1 MRTILRITVACAL
14 TVICATGV
22 LPQTQTSQGQTWPAK
37 PVKIISPFAP
47 GGSSDTLAR
56 ILADQLS
63 KKFNQQFFVENRG
76 GSGGLIGSAAV
87 AAAEPDGYTLGI
99 TSIGSHV
106 IAPSTNA
113 NAGFDPVRDFSQV
126 AYLGGPPIV
135 VLVHPSLG
143 AKSIADFRTAAKANQ
158 PFAYL
163 SPGPGTLG
171 QLLAELWGQRDDVK
185 LSHIA
190 YKGSGQ
196 AINDVIAGHVKM
208 GSITWIGALG
218 AMRGGL
224 VTPLAVSSV
233 DRMPEFPD
241 VPTFKELGH
250 AELVASTWFGF
261 AGPAKLPNEM
271 VQSLNRAVEE
281 ILNLPEVR
289 ARLDLEGV
297 ELQRMS
303 PETLTNFIA
312 TENAKWGP
320 IARAA

>member
-1 MRTILRITVACAL
+1 MLCVAA
-14 TVICATGV
+14 ARA
-22 LPQTQTSQGQTWPAK
+22 QGQPWPAK

-56 ILADQLS
+56 MLADQLS
-63 KKFNQQFFVENRG
+63 RKFNRQFFVENRG
-76 GSGGLIGSAAV
+76 GSGGLIGSAAL

-113 NAGFDPVRDFSQV
+113 NAGFDPVRDFTHI

-135 VLVHPSLG
+135 MLVHPSLG
-143 AKSIADFRTAAKANQ
+143 AKSLAEFRTAAKASQ

-233 DRMPEFPD
+233 ERMPEFPD
-241 VPTFKELGH
+241 VPTFKELNYP
-250 AELVASTWFGF
+250 ELVASTWFGF
-261 AGPAKLPNEM
+261 AGPAKLPSDM
-271 VQSLNRAVEE
+271 VQNLNLAVEE
-281 ILNLPEVR
+281 ILHLPEVR
-289 ARLDLEGV
+289 ARLDTEGV

-303 PETLTNFIA
+303 PEALTKFI
-312 TENAKWGP
+312 TSENAKWGP
-320 IARAA
+320 IARMARR

>member
-1 MRTILRITVACAL
+1 MRTILRMIAGCVLVALSLSGTPGEA
-14 TVICATGV
+14 
-22 LPQTQTSQGQTWPAK
+22 QTWPTK
-37 PVKIISPFAP
+37 SVKIISPFAP

-56 ILADQLS
+56 IIADQLS

-76 GSGGLIGSAAV
+76 GSGGLIGSAAL

-113 NAGFDPVRDFSQV
+113 NASFDPVRSFSHI

-143 AKSIADFRTAAKANQ
+143 AKSFADFSAAAKANQ

-171 QLLAELWGQRDDVK
+171 QLLAELWGQRDGVK

-233 DRMPEFPD
+233 ERMPEFRD
-241 VPTFKELGH
+241 VPTFKELGYPG
-250 AELVASTWFGF
+250 LVASTWFGF
-261 AGPAKLPNEM
+261 AGPAKLPADM
-271 VQSLNRAVEE
+271 VQNLNRAVEE

-289 ARLDLEGV
+289 TRLDVEGV

-303 PETLTNFIA
+303 PEALTQFVA
-312 TENAKWGP
+312 SENAKWGS
-320 IARAA
+320 IARTASR

>member
-1 MRTILRITVACAL
+1 VHKIFRLITTCILVAVCVSDRGEA
-14 TVICATGV
+14 
-22 LPQTQTSQGQTWPAK
+22 QTWPAK

-47 GGSSDTLAR
+47 GGSSDTLGR

-63 KKFNQQFFVENRG
+63 RKFNRQFFVENRG
-76 GSGGLIGSAAV
+76 GSGGLIGSAAI

-113 NAGFDPVRDFSQV
+113 NAGFDPVRDFAHI

-135 VLVHPSLG
+135 IVVHPSLG
-143 AKSIADFRTAAKANQ
+143 VRSFADLRTAAKASQ
-158 PFAYL
+158 PFVYL

-185 LSHIA
+185 LSHVA

-233 DRMPEFPD
+233 ERMPEFPD
-241 VPTFKELGH
+241 VPTLKELGYP
-250 AELVASTWFGF
+250 ELVASTWFGF
-261 AGPAKLPNEM
+261 AGPAKLPLDM
-271 VQSLNRAVEE
+271 VQNLNVAIAE
-281 ILNLPEVR
+281 ILSLPEVR
-289 ARLDLEGV
+289 ARLDVEGV

-303 PETLTNFIA
+303 PEALAKFVA
-312 TENAKWGP
+312 SENAKWGP
-320 IARAA
+320 IARAAGR

>member
-1 MRTILRITVACAL
+1 MLRVIAGCVIVALCLSDAP
-14 TVICATGV
+14 AEA
-22 LPQTQTSQGQTWPAK
+22 QTWPTK

-63 KKFNQQFFVENRG
+63 RKFGRQFFVENRG
-76 GSGGLIGSAAV
+76 GSGGLIGSAAI

-106 IAPSTNA
+106 IAPATNA
-113 NAGFDPVRDFSQV
+113 NAGFDPVRDFSHI

-135 VLVHPSLG
+135 MLVHPSLG
-143 AKSIADFRTAAKANQ
+143 AKSFADFRTAAKANQ
-158 PFAYL
+158 PFPYL

-171 QLLAELWGQRDDVK
+171 QLLADLWGQHDDVK
-185 LSHIA
+185 LSRIA

-218 AMRGGL
+218 AMQGGL

-233 DRMPEFPD
+233 ERMPEFLD
-241 VPTFKELGH
+241 VPTFKELDYP
-250 AELVASTWFGF
+250 ELVASTWFGF
-261 AGPAKLPNEM
+261 AGPAKLPSDL
-271 VQSLNRAVEE
+271 VQNLNRTVDE

-312 TENAKWGP
+312 SENAKWGP
-320 IARAA
+320 IARTASR

>member
-1 MRTILRITVACAL
+1 MLKIFRMMAGCVLAALCAS
-14 TVICATGV
+14 TG
-22 LPQTQTSQGQTWPAK
+22 QGEAQTWPAK

-47 GGSSDTLAR
+47 GGSSDTLGR

-63 KKFNQQFFVENRG
+63 RKFNRQFFVENRG
-76 GSGGLIGSAAV
+76 GSGGLIGSAAI

-113 NAGFDPVRDFSQV
+113 NAGFDPVRDFAHI

-135 VLVHPSLG
+135 IVVHPSLG
-143 AKSIADFRTAAKANQ
+143 TKSFADFRTAAKANQ
-158 PFAYL
+158 PFVYL

-185 LSHIA
+185 LSHVA

-233 DRMPEFPD
+233 ERMPEFPD
-241 VPTFKELGH
+241 VPTLKELGYP
-250 AELVASTWFGF
+250 ELVASTWFGF
-261 AGPAKLPNEM
+261 AGPAKLPSDM
-271 VQSLNRAVEE
+271 VQNLNHAIEE
-281 ILNLPEVR
+281 ILSLPEVR
-289 ARLDLEGV
+289 ARLDVEGV

-303 PETLTNFIA
+303 PEALTKFVA
-312 TENAKWGP
+312 SENAKWGP
-320 IARAA
+320 IARTAGR

>member
-1 MRTILRITVACAL
+1 VHKMIHMIASCA
-14 TVICATGV
+14 V
-22 LPQTQTSQGQTWPAK
+22 LALCLCGSRVEAQPWPAK

-63 KKFNQQFFVENRG
+63 RKFNRQFFVENRG

-113 NAGFDPVRDFSQV
+113 NAGFDPELDFSHI

-143 AKSIADFRTAAKANQ
+143 AKSFADFRTVAKANQ

-208 GSITWIGALG
+208 GSITWIAALG

-224 VTPLAVSSV
+224 VAPLAVSSFK
-233 DRMPEFPD
+233 RMPEFSD
-241 VPTFKELGH
+241 VPTFKELGYPD
-250 AELVASTWFGF
+250 LIASTWFGF
-261 AGPAKLPNEM
+261 AGPAKLPPDL
-271 VQSLNRAVEE
+271 VQSLNGAVDE

-289 ARLDLEGV
+289 ARLDVEGV
-297 ELQRMS
+297 ELEHMS
-303 PETLTNFIA
+303 PDALTKFVVS
-312 TENAKWGP
+312 ENVKWGP
-320 IARAA
+320 IARAGR

>member
-1 MRTILRITVACAL
+1 MRAILRITVACAL
-14 TVICATGV
+14 TVLCATGV
-22 LPQTQTSQGQTWPAK
+22 RAQAQTWPAK

-76 GSGGLIGSAAV
+76 GSGGLIGSAAL

-113 NAGFDPVRDFSQV
+113 NAGFDPVRDFSHI

-143 AKSIADFRTAAKANQ
+143 AKSFADFRAAAKANQ

-171 QLLAELWGQRDDVK
+171 QLLAELWGQRDGVK

-224 VTPLAVSSV
+224 VAPLAVSSV
-233 DRMPEFPD
+233 ERMPEFRE
-241 VPTFKELGH
+241 VRTFKELGYP
-250 AELVASTWFGF
+250 ELVASTWFGF
-261 AGPAKLPNEM
+261 AGPARLPPDMIAN
-271 VQSLNRAVEE
+271 LNRAVDE

-289 ARLDLEGV
+289 TRFDTEGV

-303 PETLTNFIA
+303 PDALTKFVA
-312 TENAKWGP
+312 SENAKWGP
-320 IARAA
+320 VARAVRR